1 MDDWF
6 IEDNFDSPFY
16 VKFIEEKRNN
26 LLKNG
31 WHPTSPW
38 YEGMCKM
45 FNNDAKSIARELNAY
60 FT

>member
-16 VKFIEEKRNN
+16 VKFIEEKRIN

-31 WHPTSPW
+31 WKPTSPW
-38 YEGMCKM
+38 YKNMWNI
-45 FNNDAKSIARELNAY
+45 FYNDANSIARELNAY